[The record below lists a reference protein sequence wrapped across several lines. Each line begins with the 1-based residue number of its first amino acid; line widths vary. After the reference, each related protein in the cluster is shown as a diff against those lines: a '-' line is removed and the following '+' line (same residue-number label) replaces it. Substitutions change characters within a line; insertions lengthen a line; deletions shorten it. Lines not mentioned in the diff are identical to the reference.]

1 MELSNERIFS
11 LLNQI
16 GQRNEAAMRELYKA
30 FSRKI
35 YAYVLNHVKD
45 PGEAEEIVVDTLHEV
60 WKHPDRFRGESKFS
74 TWVIG
79 IARYKMLSVLRA
91 RNDGHEELDEDMP
104 SEDAGAFDALAQ
116 KQRREGVQ
124 HCMGKLSEEHRECLH
139 LVFYE
144 GMSVAEIAAI
154 QRCPENTVK
163 TRLFHARQKIKN
175 CLRLLLESEQG
186 NE

>member
-1 MELSNERIFS
+1 MELTNERIFI
-11 LLNQI
+11 LLQQI
-16 GQRNEAAMRELYKA
+16 GAGSEAAMREVYKS

-45 PGEAEEIVVDTLHEV
+45 PGAAEEIVVDTMHEV

-79 IARYKMLSVLRA
+79 IARHKMFSALRA
-91 RNDGHEELDEDMP
+91 RDNDHEELDEEMP
-104 SEDAGAFDALAQ
+104 SDDTGVFEALAQ

-124 HCMGKLSEEHRECLH
+124 HCMAKLSEEHRECLH

-144 GMSVAEIAAI
+144 GLSLGEVAAI

-175 CLRLLLESEQG
+175 CLRLLLESEQ
-186 NE
+186 

>member
-11 LLNQI
+11 LLNEI
-16 GQRNEAAMRELYKA
+16 GKRNESAMRELYRT

-45 PGEAEEIVVDTLHEV
+45 PGEAEEIVVDTMHEV
-60 WKHPDRFRGESKFS
+60 WKHPERFRGESKFS

-79 IARYKMLSVLRA
+79 IARHKMLSALRA
-91 RNDGHEELDEDMP
+91 RSVDHDELDEELP
-104 SEDAGAFDALAQ
+104 SDEPGVFEELAQ
-116 KQRREGVQ
+116 KQRREGVL

-144 GMSVAEIAAI
+144 GMSIAEVAGV

-175 CLRLLLESEQG
+175 CLRLLIESEQG
-186 NE
+186 HD